1 MNSWKLWAEDHK
13 LICAGLALILL
24 SALLGGYFLY
34 GRPALLRSKYKLLYQ
49 EEIITFSEEFDLD
62 PYLVCGV
69 IFTES
74 GFRPQAKSS
83 VGALGLMQLMPAT
96 GLEEAELLEIDGVT
110 EQRLSEPAL
119 NIRLGCNYLRKLLD
133 EFGAEKVALAAYN
146 AGPGRVRQWLK
157 EYGRKDDGSILYI
170 PYPETSKYVDRVESA
185 KNVYKKLYPDLVS
198 VQRNGE

>member
-1 MNSWKLWAEDHK
+1 MSSWKLWIEDHK
-13 LICAGLALILL
+13 PLCALLALVLL
-24 SALLGGYFLY
+24 AALLGGYFFFA
-34 GRPALLRSKYKLLYQ
+34 RPALLRSKYKLTYK
-49 EEIITFSEEFDLD
+49 EEIIASAEEFDLD

-96 GLEEAELLEIDGVT
+96 GLEEAALLEIEGVT
-110 EQRLSEPAL
+110 EESLTEPAL

-133 EFGAEKVALAAYN
+133 EFSTESVALAAYN

-157 EYGRKDDGSILYI
+157 QYGTKEDGSILYI
-170 PYPETSKYVDRVESA
+170 PYPETSKYVVRVESA
-185 KNVYKKLYPDLVS
+185 KGVYERLYPELAAK
-198 VQRNGE
+198 NGEQ